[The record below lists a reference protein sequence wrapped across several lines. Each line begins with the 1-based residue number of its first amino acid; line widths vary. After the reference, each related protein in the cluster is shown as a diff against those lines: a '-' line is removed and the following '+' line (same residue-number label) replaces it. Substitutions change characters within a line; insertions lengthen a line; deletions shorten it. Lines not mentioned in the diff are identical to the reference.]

1 MMRWVMIVGFCFFL
15 NGRAFA
21 EPVTVYAA
29 ASLTSVLQT
38 LSNHAQTHGLN
49 MRLSLGSSSTMAKQI
64 ALGAPADIYFSANV
78 KWMDYLAEQD
88 LLEPDTRMN
97 MLGNALVVVAPK
109 GEGFRV
115 GVQSSFD
122 FANAFQGRLSVG
134 NPSHVPAGMYAKEAL
149 GKLGWWPA
157 LKDRLAPAED
167 ARGALMLVARG
178 ECPVGIVYATDAA
191 IDAGVEVIATLPDS
205 LLQVPIVYPIAVVKG
220 RQSPE
225 VDAVLHFLQSAEAD
239 SVFQRFGF
247 RVFKMNKNERR

>member
-1 MMRWVMIVGFCFFL
+1 MIRWMMIVGLCLFL

-29 ASLTSVLQT
+29 ASLTSVLQD
-38 LSNHAQTHGLN
+38 LSVRAKKHDLN
-49 MRLSLGSSSTMAKQI
+49 MRLSFGSSSTLAKQI

-97 MLGNALVVVAPK
+97 MLGNTLVMVVPK
-109 GEGFRV
+109 GESFRV
-115 GVQSSFD
+115 DVQSTFD
-122 FANAFQGRLSVG
+122 FATAFQGRLSVG

-149 GKLGWWPA
+149 EKLGWWPA
-157 LKDRLAPAED
+157 LKDRIAPAED

-178 ECPVGIVYATDAA
+178 ECPVGIVYATDAV

-205 LLQVPIVYPIAVVKG
+205 LLQVPIVYPVAVVKG
-220 RQSPE
+220 QQSPKVE
-225 VDAVLHFLQSAEAD
+225 DTLRFLQSAEAD
-239 SVFQRFGF
+239 SIFQRYGF
-247 RVFKMNKNERR
+247 RLLMAN